1 MTTSESRVYT
11 RERVR
16 LIGMWKFS
24 GVPVLS
30 KSGSG
35 PRSPQIQQHPKYG
48 TETE

>member
-1 MTTSESRVYT
+1 MTTSVSRVYT

-30 KSGSG
+30 NL
-35 PRSPQIQQHPKYG
+35 RLRA
-48 TETE
+48 